1 MQSWAFGS
9 LYHVEKDSWALKS
22 HLTVAQLQLS
32 CFKRPEIPVSKL
44 QKARVYEAL
53 ISRPLHAFV
62 VRCILTPQIDSAVK
76 FRNKRQSIF
85 SPSAALYVD
94 YFRHIYIFVF
104 KL

>member
-1 MQSWAFGS
+1 
-9 LYHVEKDSWALKS
+9 
-22 HLTVAQLQLS
+22 
-32 CFKRPEIPVSKL
+32 
-44 QKARVYEAL
+44 VYEAL